1 MMYGQEKEMEKE
13 ESGDERRRGGGRG
26 GREGWGRASSVE
38 CKMGQI
44 LGGSQWWDGIPG
56 KNHLIMVKS
65 WLIIIINHQLITN

>member
-13 ESGDERRRGGGRG
+13 ESGEERRRGGG

-56 KNHLIMVKS
+56 KNNFIMV
-65 WLIIIINHQLITN
+65 NHQLIMG